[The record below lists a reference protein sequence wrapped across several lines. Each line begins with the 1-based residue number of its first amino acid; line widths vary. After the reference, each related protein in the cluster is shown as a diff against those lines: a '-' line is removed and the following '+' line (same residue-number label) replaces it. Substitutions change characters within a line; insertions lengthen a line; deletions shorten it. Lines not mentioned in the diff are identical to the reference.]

1 MMTTAIVERLSLS
14 RKNNTWVDFCEG
26 ESKKTKTTNKT
37 RQSPLAYKS
46 QAEGSNYVFPHA
58 L

>member
-1 MMTTAIVERLSLS
+1 MTTAIVERLSLS

-26 ESKKTKTTNKT
+26 ESKNKQTNKT

-46 QAEGSNYVFPHA
+46 QAEGSNYIFPHA
-58 L
+58 F